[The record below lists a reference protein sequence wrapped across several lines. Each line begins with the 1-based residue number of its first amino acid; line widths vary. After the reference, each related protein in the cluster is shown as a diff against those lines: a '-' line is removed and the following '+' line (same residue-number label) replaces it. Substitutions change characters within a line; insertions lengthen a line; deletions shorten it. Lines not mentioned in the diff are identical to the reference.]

1 MRRLIF
7 ASILLFLLAS
17 CHTPSVKESK
27 NALQLTDSY
36 GRNVSVK
43 RNPRRIISLS
53 SAITESIFL
62 LESEDKLVGI
72 SDFCDYPEATKNIEH
87 VGGLQNISIEK
98 LLSLQ
103 PDLVLIGSI
112 VSKEDVE
119 KMEQAGMTVL
129 ALRAESSIYDIIPLL
144 ETLGEILDKTDLAQ
158 QKTAELKSKMDS
170 FSQSEGAAKP
180 KTVYYV
186 VGFGD
191 GGDYTAPGNSHID
204 EIITL
209 AGGHNVGH
217 DLTTW
222 NISREYLFQIDPDI
236 ILIRKEN
243 YEQFIHTHPYTQ
255 LSAVKNN
262 QVFPIE
268 SGWIDN
274 VSPRNLEAAK
284 RIREIIEN

>member
-1 MRRLIF
+1 MKQF
-7 ASILLFLLAS
+7 FFILCTLFLFVS
-17 CHTPSVKESK
+17 CKTPTKNGSE

-36 GRNVSVK
+36 GRSVSVTK
-43 RNPRRIISLS
+43 NPQRIISLS

-72 SDFCDYPEATKNIEH
+72 SDFCDYPDETKNIEH

-103 PDLVLIGSI
+103 PDLILIGSI

-129 ALRAESSIYDIIPLL
+129 ALRAENSIYDICPLL
-144 ETLGEILDKTDLAQ
+144 ETLGEIVEKTDLAQ
-158 QKTAELKSKMDS
+158 QRISELKSEMES
-170 FSQSEGAAKP
+170 YTQSKGAVNRKS
-180 KTVYYV
+180 VYYV

-209 AGGHNVGH
+209 AGGLNVGH
-217 DLTTW
+217 DLSSW
-222 NISREYLFQIDPDI
+222 NISREYLFQINPDI

-243 YEQFIHTHPYTQ
+243 LEQFTHTHPYTQ
-255 LSAVKNN
+255 LSAVKSNR
-262 QVFPIE
+262 VYPIE

-274 VSPRNLEAAK
+274 VSPRNIEAIK
-284 RIREIIEN
+284 LLKEICK